1 MRPIDFA
8 VATLVL
14 AIGTGSVCA
23 HQPAPAAPNLP
34 EKIPFGVPYGAP
46 VGLEQARAI
55 VSATQAEAEKRGWPM
70 SIAVVYTH
78 GDLVHFARM
87 DGAQL
92 ASVGVSQRKART
104 AARWRRETRVFFE
117 AYAKGPPIYGTLD
130 PELAASPGGIP
141 LIVDG
146 KLIGAVG
153 CSGGTSDQDVG
164 RVSGGDRRPQ
174 VSGCRA

>member
-1 MRPIDFA
+1 MRSIHLA
-8 VATLVL
+8 VATLAL
-14 AIGTGSVCA
+14 AIATGPVCA
-23 HQPAPAAPNLP
+23 QQPAPAAPNLP

-46 VGLEQARAI
+46 VGLEQARTI
-55 VSATQAEAEKRGWPM
+55 VSAAQAEAEKRGWPM
-70 SIAVVYTH
+70 NIAVVDTH

-92 ASVGVSQRKART
+92 ASIGVSQRKART

-117 AYAKGPPIYGTLD
+117 AYGKGPPIYATLD

-141 LIVDG
+141 LVVDG

-153 CSGGTSDQDVG
+153 CSGGTSDQDVVVCQAG
-164 RVSGGDRRPQ
+164 ID
-174 VSGCRA
+174 ALK